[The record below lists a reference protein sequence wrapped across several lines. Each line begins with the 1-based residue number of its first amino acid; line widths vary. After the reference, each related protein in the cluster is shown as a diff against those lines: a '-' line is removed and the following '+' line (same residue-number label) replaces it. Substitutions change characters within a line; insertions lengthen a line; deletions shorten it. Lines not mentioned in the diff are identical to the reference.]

1 MIGQAAAARGPHAA
15 RTRLTRPL
23 RELRMASNADKFPA
37 LFTDLYQLTM
47 AQAYWK
53 SGATAEATF
62 SLFIRNY
69 PPDRGYLVAAGVEDA
84 LDYLEG
90 LRFSRD
96 DIDYLRSIGS
106 FNPSFL
112 EFLAGVRFTG
122 SVRGMTDGGI
132 FFADEPVIEVTAPVI
147 EGQIVE
153 TRLVN
158 LINLHCILATKAAR
172 IADAARGREI
182 VDFAARRTQGAEAA
196 DAVARVGYMA
206 GYAGTSNVLAGKRHG
221 IPVFGTMAHSFV
233 TSFESELAAFRA
245 YAAAFPDTTTL
256 LVDTYDTLAGVRNAI
271 TVAAELAREGH
282 ALRAVRLDSGDLR
295 DLSRKARALLDEA
308 GFGGVR
314 IVASGSLDEYTVDD
328 LLTGGAAIDGFGIG
342 TKAGVSADA
351 PWSDCVYKLAEYGG
365 RPVLKLSP
373 GKSNLPGPKQ
383 VYRYRNGDGQFAGD
397 VIASA
402 REPAPEG
409 NPELLL
415 RHLMSN
421 GARLC
426 PRPPIS
432 EPRSRFAREFAAL
445 PGRHKRIRAPYE
457 YDVTVSPQ
465 LKQLERS
472 TAAEVSKRVRTAP
485 MQDAN

>member
-1 MIGQAAAARGPHAA
+1 
-15 RTRLTRPL
+15 
-23 RELRMASNADKFPA
+23 MAGNADNSPA

-96 DIDYLRSIGS
+96 DVDYLRSIGT
-106 FNPSFL
+106 FDRDFL
-112 EFLAGVRFTG
+112 DFLAGVRFTG
-122 SVRGMTDGGI
+122 SVRGMADGGV
-132 FFADEPVIEVTAPVI
+132 FFTDEPVLEVTAPVI

-158 LINLHCILATKAAR
+158 LVNLHCILATKAAR
-172 IADAARGREI
+172 VADAARGREI
-182 VDFAARRTQGAEAA
+182 VDFSARRAQGAEAA
-196 DAVARVGYMA
+196 DAVARA
-206 GYAGTSNVLAGKRHG
+206 GYVAGYDGTSNVLAGKRHG

-233 TSFESELAAFRA
+233 TSFESELEAFRA

-256 LVDTYDTLAGVRNAI
+256 LVDTYDTLEGVRNAV
-271 TVAAELAREGH
+271 TVAGEMARKGR
-282 ALRAVRLDSGDLR
+282 ALRAVRLDSGDLL
-295 DLSRKARALLDEA
+295 DLSRKARGLLDEA

-314 IVASGSLDEYTVDD
+314 IVASGSLDEYAVDD
-328 LLTGGAAIDGFGIG
+328 LLAAGAPIDGFGIG

-351 PWSDCVYKLAEYGG
+351 PWSDCVYKLAEYDG

-383 VYRYRNGDGQFAGD
+383 VYRYRDGGGQYAGD
-397 VIASA
+397 IIASA
-402 REPAPEG
+402 REPAPAG
-409 NPELLL
+409 NPGPLL
-415 RHLMSN
+415 RQLMSD
-421 GARLC
+421 GRRLY

-445 PGRHKRIRAPYE
+445 PRGHRRIRAPDRYE
-457 YDVTVSPQ
+457 VTVSPKLQ
-465 LKQLERS
+465 QLERH
-472 TAAEVSKRVRTAP
+472 TAAEWDCRAW
-485 MQDAN
+485 

>member
-1 MIGQAAAARGPHAA
+1 
-15 RTRLTRPL
+15 
-23 RELRMASNADKFPA
+23 MAGNPDNSPA

-69 PPDRGYLVAAGVEDA
+69 PPDRGYFVAAGVEDA
-84 LDYLEG
+84 LDYLQG

-106 FNPSFL
+106 FDPGFL
-112 EFLAGVRFTG
+112 DFLAGVRFTG
-122 SVRGMTDGGI
+122 SVRGMSDGGI
-132 FFADEPVIEVTAPVI
+132 FFTDEPVLEVTAPVI

-172 IADAARGREI
+172 VAGAARGREV
-182 VDFAARRTQGAEAA
+182 VDFSARRTQGAEAA

-206 GYAGTSNVLAGKRHG
+206 GYAGSSNVLAGKRHG

-233 TSFESELAAFRA
+233 TSFESELEAFRA

-271 TVAAELAREGH
+271 TVAGELAQRGH
-282 ALRAVRLDSGDLR
+282 ALRAVRLDSGDLL
-295 DLSRKARALLDEA
+295 DLARKAHDLLDEA

-314 IVASGSLDEYTVDD
+314 IVASGSLDEFAIED
-328 LLTGGAAIDGFGIG
+328 LLAAGAPIDGFGVG

-351 PWSDCVYKLAEYGG
+351 PWSDCVYKLAEYDG

-383 VYRYRNGDGQFAGD
+383 VYRCRSDDGSYAGD
-397 VIASA
+397 VIASVGEA
-402 REPAPEG
+402 APEG
-409 NPELLL
+409 NCEPLL
-415 RHLMSN
+415 REQMS
-421 GARLC
+421 GGRRVSPQA
-426 PRPPIS
+426 PIS
-432 EPRSRFAREFAAL
+432 ELRSRFARESASL
-445 PGRHKRIRAPYE
+445 PGRYRKIRVPDRYE
-457 YDVTVSPQ
+457 VAVSPT
-465 LKQLERS
+465 LERLARS
-472 TAAEVSKRVRTAP
+472 LTTKVLKRVKTAS
-485 MQDAN
+485 MQDNT